1 MVSSDDTPWIV
12 IMGAAVRPDG
22 TPSGAMRRRVAGA
35 LEFART
41 LRRPAIFLP
50 TGGVG
55 RAGPAEAQVMGHLL
69 RENGV
74 AEERIVLEQDARDT
88 LDSVENCAAILA
100 AAVRGAPVYVVTDGF
115 HLVRS
120 VLLFRVY
127 GVATRGVRIASAR
140 ASAGW
145 LRWLYYSLREVPA
158 VPWDLALALVRRSR
172 RA

>member
-1 MVSSDDTPWIV
+1 
-12 IMGAAVRPDG
+12 MGAAVGPGG
-22 TPSGAMRRRVAGA
+22 TPSGAMRRRVGGA

-55 RAGPAEAQVMGHLL
+55 RDGPAEAQVMGRLL
-69 RENGV
+69 REGGV
-74 AEERIVLEQDARDT
+74 ADEQIVLEEQARDT
-88 LDSVENCAAILA
+88 LESVENCAGILA
-100 AAVRGAPVYVVTDGF
+100 KVVPGTPVYVVTDRY
-115 HLVRS
+115 HLLRS

-127 GVATRGVRIASAR
+127 GVAARGVRIASAR

-158 VPWDLALALVRRSR
+158 VPWDLALALVRRSG